1 LKKQTRS
8 RILSLAITSVA
19 LGASVPIISRA
30 VASTQVSPS
39 QALLNRGAT
48 LLAQRD
54 FASAKKVLLSINP
67 ADLSSADRASLVNL
81 LQKADIG
88 IADQSTINTIFQ
100 NAQAS
105 LNDGHLA
112 HAASLYRVVIA
123 SPSASNELVREAKDN
138 LALVQAKQASMAGEM
153 KMLLAKAKAAYAAG
167 ELNTASADL
176 RRIEVSGVDLGSQAP
191 DVTHYQYLIA
201 EKRLSQSAVSTAMN
215 QPPSQPTAAATPT
228 PAPVSTKPKSTVSEQ
243 PTGPTRSEMAAEQKT
258 QAEKRN
264 RKKGKN
270 KKEKKYKDEKSKK
283 KNKKE

>member
-1 LKKQTRS
+1 MPGRNGKVELSKVMRSSVLKKQTRS

-215 QPPSQPTAAATPT
+215 QPTAAATPT

-243 PTGPTRSEMAAEQKT
+243 PTD
-258 QAEKRN
+258 
-264 RKKGKN
+264 RK
-270 KKEKKYKDEKSKK
+270 SVV
-283 KNKKE
+283 